1 MGRPAAFLDRDGTII
16 REVDYLGSPTQV
28 RLLPRAGEALRLLN
42 EAGLAV
48 VVTTNQSGIARGMLT
63 EDDLEKIHLVLEERL
78 AHREARLDGI
88 YYCPHHP
95 GVGTE
100 PYKKRCQCRKPS
112 PGMLERAARELDLE
126 LSQSY
131 AVGDGARDVE
141 AGRRAGCRTVLVR
154 TGHGDAVDAVSL
166 GPDFVARNLFEAVKW
181 ILRDRDRGGRR

>member
-63 EDDLEKIHLVLEERL
+63 EDDLERIHLVLEERL
-78 AHREARLDGI
+78 AHRGARLDGI

-95 GVGTE
+95 DVGE
-100 PYKKRCQCRKPS
+100 KLHRIRCRCRKPS

-166 GPDFVARNLFEAVKW
+166 GPDLVAKNLFEAVKW

>member
-1 MGRPAAFLDRDGTII
+1 
-16 REVDYLGSPTQV
+16 V
-28 RLLPRAGEALRLLN
+28 RLLN

-63 EDDLEKIHLVLEERL
+63 EDDLERIHLVLEERL
-78 AHREARLDGI
+78 AHRGARLDGI

-95 GVGTE
+95 DVGE
-100 PYKKRCQCRKPS
+100 KLHRIRCRCRKPS

-166 GPDFVARNLFEAVKW
+166 GPDLVAKNLFEAVKW